1 MLGWILSPL
10 WRVLRSLLEA
20 LGLVTR
26 QQITREERGPMI
38 LVKASGGRTVELHLV
53 QGWTVRDV
61 KKRLAERLGG
71 DTDADQLRII
81 FAGRE
86 LSDDISVDSCDLG
99 NQSVLH
105 AVEVIT
111 PAASQPQPTAAPLSQ
126 TLVDLQL
133 TSEERQR
140 SEASLAMFYCWCD
153 EADCL
158 APAKLRL
165 RCGECGGGACIL
177 HQDPCSW
184 EDVLC
189 PRRIE
194 AYCETCE
201 RPAWAEFYFR
211 CGHVRHTSGGS
222 DGHNTLALDLLR
234 GNIRHVPCLACTDTC
249 HVVLV
254 FPTCHHVL
262 CSDCWV
268 DYAKS
273 KLNDR
278 QFILHPDLGYTLLCP
293 LGCEDS
299 HVTLTDH
306 FKMLTSHHYQR
317 YLRFGAE
324 ELVLQSGGLLCPQ
337 PGCGAGIQLE
347 TPSETQCNRVACPE
361 CGYVFCRECGQGAHL
376 GPCLTSCDDPQVSV
390 EAGHQPQMAGMAARA
405 ARARWSGADPSSVTI
420 RVSTKPCP
428 GCRSVQS
435 LIIKIKSKLAVLQ
448 HQNQQLLYA
457 NHISTN
463 MMVVV
468 IAVSIL

>member
-10 WRVLRSLLEA
+10 WRLVRSLLEA
-20 LGLVTR
+20 LGL
-26 QQITREERGPMI
+26 ITREQVKHEEAGPMI
-38 LVKASGGRTVELHLV
+38 LVRAGRGRMVELHLV
-53 QGWTVRDV
+53 PGWTVRDV
-61 KKRLAERLGG
+61 KQRLAERLGG
-71 DTDADQLRII
+71 VTDPTHLKII

-86 LSDDISVDSCDLG
+86 LSDEVSVDSCDLG

-111 PAASQPQPTAAPLSQ
+111 PSPVQTPAAPLAQ

-140 SEASLAMFYCWCD
+140 SGEASLAMFYCWCD
-153 EADCL
+153 EADVL

-165 RCGECGGGACIL
+165 RCGECEAGACIL
-177 HQDPCSW
+177 QQDPSSW

-194 AYCETCE
+194 AHCETCGKLV
-201 RPAWAEFYFR
+201 WAVFYFR
-211 CGHVRHTSGGS
+211 CGHVSHGSISGGS
-222 DGHNTLALDLLR
+222 DGHDTLALDLVR

-249 HVVLV
+249 PVVLV

-262 CSDCWV
+262 CADCWV
-268 DYAKS
+268 DYARS

-278 QFILHPDLGYTLLCP
+278 QFTLHPDHGYTLPCP

-299 HVTLTDH
+299 HVTLPDH
-306 FKMLTSHHYQR
+306 FKMLTSHQYQR

-337 PGCGAGIQLE
+337 PGCGAGIQLD
-347 TPSETQCNRVACPE
+347 TPSESPGCNRVACGE
-361 CGYVFCRECGQGAHL
+361 CGYVFCRDCGQGAHL
-376 GPCLTSCDDPQVSV
+376 GPCLTSCDDPQLQ
-390 EAGHQPQMAGMAARA
+390 EAGQRVGGQMTGLA

-428 GCRSVQS
+428 GCRTPTERDGGCMHM
-435 LIIKIKSKLAVLQ
+435 ICSKAGCGLHWCWVCQTEWTRDCMAS
-448 HQNQQLLYA
+448 HWFG
-457 NHISTN
+457 
-463 MMVVV
+463 
-468 IAVSIL
+468 